1 MPTPVPLPPPEPPPE
16 PGPLPPTPELSP
28 DGLPLCSFPLA
39 ATSTASGISVAGDG
53 STFATTA
60 FVLAATSSADNGLG
74 NRSDLLPPPP
84 PA

>member
-1 MPTPVPLPPPEPPPE
+1 MPSPVPLPPPEPPPC
-16 PGPLPPTPELSP
+16 PGPEPPAELSP
-28 DGLPLCSFPLA
+28 EVLPLCSPPFL
-39 ATSTASGISVAGDG
+39 ATSTASGISVAVDG
-53 STFATTA
+53 SIFATTA

>member
-1 MPTPVPLPPPEPPPE
+1 MPIPVPLPPPEPPPC
-16 PGPLPPTPELSP
+16 PGPEPPVELSP
-28 DGLPLCSFPLA
+28 EVLPLYSLPFGG
-39 ATSTASGISVAGDG
+39 TSTASGISLAVDG

-74 NRSDLLPPPP
+74 NRSDLFPPPP